1 MSETTEHASAAP
13 ASSPASSHVPAWRG
27 HGTVPVNLVLE
38 GGAMRGQFTAGVLDF
53 FMDQKLFCER
63 VIGVSAGALC
73 GYNYVAGEDGRT
85 CYLNTKYC
93 DDWRYLSMKSF
104 VRTGNA
110 CGREF
115 AFDEIPNRLEP
126 FDYAGFDQSPMQL
139 IAVSSDLVT
148 GEADYHP
155 FADSLADLPYLIASS
170 SMPLVSQ
177 IVDVD
182 GKLLLD
188 GGTCDS
194 VPIVYSMLTGARKH
208 IVVLTQAA
216 DYVKGPNKLMAILRQ
231 RYGLYP
237 HYLERLQHRHYE
249 YNRTY
254 RALPRLHDAGKLF
267 LIRPPEPVTVGSME
281 RDADKLFALYE
292 QGYAE
297 AARRWP
303 ALQGVPGGVKAGSA
317 HPHRKASRSHE
328 RPTHAALFPRSCP
341 TRTAAHRTEAAGRPP
356 HPRPHRSRR
365 ASRRSRTRVEAAG
378 RCAALSPV

>member
-1 MSETTEHASAAP
+1 MSTSTERTATPSAPSLEAL
-13 ASSPASSHVPAWRG
+13 HEPAWRG
-27 HGTVPVNLVLE
+27 HAVTSANLVLE

-53 FMDQKLFCER
+53 FMDRKLFCER

-93 DDWRYLSMKSF
+93 NDWRYLSLKSF

-126 FDYAGFDQSPMQL
+126 FNYAAFDESPMKLVSVASNL
-139 IAVSSDLVT
+139 IT
-148 GEADYHP
+148 GEADYHE
-155 FADSLADLPYLIASS
+155 FADSHADLPYLIASS

-194 VPIVYSMLTGARKH
+194 VPVVYSMLTGAKKH
-208 IVVLTQAA
+208 VVVLTQAA
-216 DYVKGPNKLMAILRQ
+216 DYVKGPDKMLALQRQ
-231 RYGLYP
+231 RYGMHPY
-237 HYLERLQHRHYE
+237 YVERLQHRHFE
-249 YNRTY
+249 YNRLY
-254 RALPRLHDAGKLF
+254 RALPRLHDAGDVF
-267 LIRPPEPVTVGSME
+267 VIRPPEPVTVASME
-281 RDADKLFALYE
+281 RDPEKLFALYE

-297 AARRWP
+297 AARVWP
-303 ALQGVPGGVKAGSA
+303 ALQEYLA
-317 HPHRKASRSHE
+317 R
-328 RPTHAALFPRSCP
+328 
-341 TRTAAHRTEAAGRPP
+341 
-356 HPRPHRSRR
+356 
-365 ASRRSRTRVEAAG
+365 
-378 RCAALSPV
+378 